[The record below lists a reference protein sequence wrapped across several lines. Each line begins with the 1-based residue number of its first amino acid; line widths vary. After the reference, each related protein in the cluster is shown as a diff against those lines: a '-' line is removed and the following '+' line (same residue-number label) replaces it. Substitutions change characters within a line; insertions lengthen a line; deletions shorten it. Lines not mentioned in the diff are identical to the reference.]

1 MGPTWP
7 PPGNSSEGLR
17 APGLS
22 HREAGG
28 LTVTE
33 LGSVPLPGSLCSLSR
48 AGRRDASLGLLVPM
62 VILLCFLPLSGNSSG
77 RCSLNNSQKP
87 ASRQ

>member
-33 LGSVPLPGSLCSLSR
+33 LGSVPLPGSLCSLSH
-48 AGRRDASLGLLVPM
+48 AGRSHEEIRDEPRGWGHRPNAPDSPVR
-62 VILLCFLPLSGNSSG
+62 S
-77 RCSLNNSQKP
+77 
-87 ASRQ
+87 

>member
-1 MGPTWP
+1 MGPTWLR
-7 PPGNSSEGLR
+7 PGNSSEGPR
-17 APGLS
+17 APGLG

-48 AGRRDASLGLLVPM
+48 AGRRDASPASSSPWSSSSAFCLFQG
-62 VILLCFLPLSGNSSG
+62 ILLGGAC
-77 RCSLNNSQKP
+77 
-87 ASRQ
+87 